1 MGHLGGLCSSLLASG
16 TSGRHPQNVKRDI
29 LRKLAARNPESQVPC
44 QNKQPLLH
52 FKHVSD
58 HVSSQIN
65 YAELLR
71 CLFIMFLFL
80 CMNWVQMETTPSNK
94 GLLHH
99 SETTNLISTSFPWFK
114 KKHNMT
120 LCIQG
125 YV

>member
-58 HVSSQIN
+58 HVSSQIQLCRTFEVPVHHVPVPLDELGPDGN
-65 YAELLR
+65 YTIEQRPIAS
-71 CLFIMFLFL
+71 
-80 CMNWVQMETTPSNK
+80 Q
-94 GLLHH
+94 
-99 SETTNLISTSFPWFK
+99 
-114 KKHNMT
+114 
-120 LCIQG
+120 
-125 YV
+125 